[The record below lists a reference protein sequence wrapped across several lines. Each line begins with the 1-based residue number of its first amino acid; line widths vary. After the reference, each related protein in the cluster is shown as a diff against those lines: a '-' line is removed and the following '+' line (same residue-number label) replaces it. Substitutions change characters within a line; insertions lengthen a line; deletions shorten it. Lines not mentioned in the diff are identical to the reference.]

1 MTEGSDDS
9 ERTEM
14 RITPDGDS
22 PSSRSQGASGS
33 GNARF
38 TPGVMLAGRYRV
50 ISLLGRGGMGEIY
63 RAEDIRLGQQ
73 VALKFLP
80 RHLASD
86 SETLSRLY
94 EEVRLGRQVSHPN
107 VCRLYDIV
115 EWEGHHFITMEYI
128 DGEDLASLLRRI
140 GRLPA
145 DKAIDITRDLA
156 AGLAAAHSLGIV
168 HRDLKPANV
177 MIDGRGTARITDFGL
192 AALSADLEERREIS
206 GTPAYMAPEQLSGG
220 QVTVRTDLYAFGLIV
235 YEMFLGKRLYEAQ
248 TLGEIVAQQRSVR
261 SESLSRE
268 TRELDPAVQRVML
281 RCLEVEPEK
290 RPASVHAVIAALPGG
305 DPLQA
310 AIEAGETPSPE
321 MVAAAGRVG
330 DVSVGR
336 GWLLL
341 AALILSLIAAVV
353 TVRDRSLHGYIPEQ
367 KSRDVLADRART
379 VSERLGVPAPRD
391 SDYYWVTS
399 GLYLRWIRES
409 GSRSV
414 DALRTAP
421 PSANLFLYRSS
432 PDILV
437 TGQRSGR
444 VQQHDPPEI
453 IPGMATLM
461 LGQEGRLL
469 WFRRVPPAKW
479 SGEAVEPDWTP
490 AFVEAGLEIDS
501 LRPATPEW
509 TPPFG
514 HDVHRAWEGH
524 WTGREDIPLRIE
536 AAAHSGEIIWFD
548 IIEPWQKP
556 IAAGARRVSPGV
568 NALVT
573 LTISALIVAAIFAR
587 RNVVRGRGDR
597 RGARRLASVV
607 FLAYVMGMMAAA
619 DHVPVLTAEYEIVIT
634 ILGVGLYTAA
644 FVWLMYLAVEPYI
657 RRRWPRILVAWSRA
671 IAGRWRDPLVGRDV
685 LLGLIAGTLTL
696 SAQFGGNLAAT
707 HFFGPDMEPT
717 NRFAT
722 VFMSRPEG
730 ILTLFGLVLNQAVL
744 YALGW
749 ATLLVLF
756 RLLLRGDRLALVAL
770 VIVASFVGIGQ
781 GHPLLEYAV
790 ALASLWIMVLLLWRV
805 GILGLAAAF
814 FAYYVLLGTPLTFD
828 LSVWYGVRSYAVL
841 FVLAGIGFWGF
852 YVALAGKS
860 IFGSAMLEEVEA

>member
-1 MTEGSDDS
+1 MAEGTDDS

-14 RITPDGDS
+14 RVTPDGDA
-22 PSSRSQGASGS
+22 PSSRSRVSGS

-38 TPGVMLAGRYRV
+38 TPGAMLAGRYRV

-80 RHLASD
+80 RHLASEA
-86 SETLSRLY
+86 ETLSRLY

-145 DKAIDITRDLA
+145 DKALDITRDLA
-156 AGLAAAHSLGIV
+156 VGLAAAHSLGIV

-206 GTPAYMAPEQLSGG
+206 GTPAYMAPEQISGG

-248 TLGEIVAQQRSVR
+248 TLGEIVAQQRSVH

-281 RCLEVEPEK
+281 RCLEIDPEK
-290 RPASVHAVIAALPGG
+290 RPPSVHAVLAALPGG

-341 AALILSLIAAVV
+341 AALVLSLVAAVV
-353 TVRDRSLHGYIPEQ
+353 TVRARSIHGYIPEQ

-379 VSERLGVPAPRD
+379 ISERLGVPAARD
-391 SDYYWVTS
+391 SDYFWVTS
-399 GLYLRWIRES
+399 RLYLRWVRES
-409 GSRSV
+409 GSSSA

-437 TGQRSGR
+437 TGQRTGR
-444 VQQHDPPEI
+444 IQPHDPPET

-461 LGQEGRLL
+461 LGQEGHLL
-469 WFRRVPPAKW
+469 WFRRVPPAKR
-479 SGEAVEPDWTP
+479 SGEPVEPDWTP

-501 LRPATPEW
+501 LRPVTPEW

-548 IIEPWQKP
+548 IIEPWQRP
-556 IAAGARRVSPGV
+556 IAAGGGGTVPGL
-568 NALVT
+568 NALIT
-573 LTISALIVAAIFAR
+573 LTIAALIAAAIFAR

-597 RGARRLASVV
+597 RGARRLAGVV
-607 FLAYVMGMMAAA
+607 FLAYATGMLAAA
-619 DHVPVLTAEYEIVIT
+619 DHVPVLTAEYDIVIT
-634 ILGVGLYTAA
+634 ILGVALYTAA

-657 RRRWPRILVAWSRA
+657 RRRWPRILIAWSRA

-685 LLGLIAGTLTL
+685 LLGLIAGALTL
-696 SAQFGGNLAAT
+696 SAQLGGDLVAT
-707 HFFGPDMEPT
+707 RLFGPDMEPS

-722 VFMSRPEG
+722 IFMARPEG
-730 ILTLFGLVLNQAVL
+730 ILALFGLNLNQAVM

-749 ATLLVLF
+749 ATMLVLF
-756 RLLLRGDRLALVAL
+756 RLLLRRDMLALAGLLLAMSL
-770 VIVASFVGIGQ
+770 VGVGG
-781 GHPLLEYAV
+781 GNPLVEYVVAV
-790 ALASLWIMVLLLWRV
+790 AALWIMVLVLWRV
-805 GILGLAAAF
+805 GILALAASF

-828 LSVWYGVRSYAVL
+828 LSVWYGLRSYAVL
-841 FVLAGIGFWGF
+841 LVLAAIGFWGF

-860 IFGSAMLEEVEA
+860 LFGSALLEEAEV